1 MNAAWQRLTL
11 IQFSPPQWTRS
22 SVVWR
27 LKGLLKSWRQSSQ
40 LITWGNEIAVALL
53 GLVFMLAPFVPNGL
67 TGLLIVAC
75 AAFWV
80 LLTLSDDILNPYQI
94 SPVHLILGLY
104 WIVAIAATALSPVKV
119 AAATGLAKLTLYMC
133 VFVLGERVLRS
144 QRWRSILISI
154 YLHTALIV
162 SVEGWRQQFFGAAAL
177 ATWNDPTATYGD
189 AIRVYSFLG
198 NPNLLAAY
206 ILPTIPLSL
215 CALFAWKRWGPK
227 LLAAVMLVV
236 NGACMY
242 WTGSRGAWIGLV
254 VALLVSAALL
264 LYWLLPRLPKFW
276 RLWAFPIVFG
286 TLAGIAILGFLTVE
300 PLRERVL
307 SIFADR
313 EDSSNNYRINVW
325 ASVRQMIRAYPILGI
340 GPGNTAFNKIYPL
353 YQLPNYSALS
363 AYSIYLELL
372 VEVGVVGFTCFLWF
386 LLVLFNRAFVALQ
399 QLRTRQ
405 SQEVLWLIAGVAT
418 LTGML
423 AHGAVDTVWYRPEI
437 ATLWW
442 FMVALVT
449 SYATK
454 PAPEPLRS

>member
-11 IQFSPPQWTRS
+11 IHFSAPQWTRS
-22 SVVWR
+22 SLIWR

-53 GLVFMLAPFVPNGL
+53 SLVLLLAPFVPNGL
-67 TGLLIVAC
+67 TGFLIAAC

-80 LLTLSDDILNPYQI
+80 LLTLSDDILNPYQV
-94 SPVHLILGLY
+94 SPVHLVLGLF
-104 WIVAIAATALSPVKV
+104 WMVAIVATALSPVKV
-119 AAATGLAKLTLYMC
+119 AAAQGLVKLTLYLF

-144 QRWRSILISI
+144 QRWRSILIAI

-162 SVEGWRQQFFGAAAL
+162 SAEGWRQQFSGAESL
-177 ATWNDPTATYGD
+177 ATWNDPTSTYAD

-215 CALFAWKRWGPK
+215 CALFAWRRWGPK

-236 NGACMY
+236 NGSCMY

-254 VALLVSAALL
+254 VALFTTSVLL
-264 LYWLLPRLPKFW
+264 LYWLLPRLPQFW
-276 RLWAFPIVFG
+276 RAWAFPIVFG
-286 TLAGIAILGFLTVE
+286 TLAGVAVLGFLTVE
-300 PLRERVL
+300 PLRDRIL
-307 SIFADR
+307 SIFAGR

-325 ASVRQMIRAYPILGI
+325 ASVRRMIRAYPLLGI
-340 GPGNTAFNKIYPL
+340 GPGNEAFNKIYPL

-372 VEVGVVGFTCFLWF
+372 VETGVVGFTCFLWF
-386 LLVLFNRAFVALQ
+386 LLVLLNRAGIALR
-399 QLRTRQ
+399 QLRSRQ
-405 SQEVLWLIAGVAT
+405 RQDVLWLIAGIAT
-418 LTGML
+418 ITGML

-442 FMVALVT
+442 FMVALVS
-449 SYATK
+449 SYATQ
-454 PAPEPLRS
+454 PTAEPLLS